1 MRAYR
6 LSRSLYPAYDG
17 EGAKRVGGRWNSTGT
32 RVLYMSENRAL
43 CVLEILVHLTDTLP
57 DQYLLGVAQIPEE
70 IAFEEIRESSLPS
83 SWKTPLSSQ
92 QGFTRAVGDDWIVRN
107 ESAVLLVPSVVVGEN
122 NILCNPEHPDFERIE
137 FLYPVPFNLDL
148 RLIRSGPTP
157 LELA

>member
-32 RVLYMSENRAL
+32 RVFYMSENRAL

-83 SWKTPLSSQ
+83 SWKTPLGIINLRGSIAGGTKVRGGKSESRLTESSRT
-92 QGFTRAVGDDWIVRN
+92 GYF
-107 ESAVLLVPSVVVGEN
+107 VPEMEAFVAKSS
-122 NILCNPEHPDFERIE
+122 ILF
-137 FLYPVPFNLDL
+137 
-148 RLIRSGPTP
+148 G
-157 LELA
+157 LE